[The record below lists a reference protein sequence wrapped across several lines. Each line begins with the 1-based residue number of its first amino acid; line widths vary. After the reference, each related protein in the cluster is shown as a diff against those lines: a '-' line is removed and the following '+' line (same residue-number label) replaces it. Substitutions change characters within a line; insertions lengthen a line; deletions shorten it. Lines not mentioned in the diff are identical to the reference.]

1 MSRRPEP
8 AHAHDPAHSGSSAR
22 HRLSPV
28 PTLDIDPLIED
39 RGTRIVVCCGS
50 GGVGKTTTAAALGL
64 RAAERG
70 RKVVVLTIDPARRL
84 AQSMGIDSLDN
95 IPRRVKGIDDS
106 AGGELHAM
114 MLDMKRTFDEIVEA
128 HADPERASAILGN
141 PFYQS
146 LSAGFAGTQEYMA
159 MEKLGQLR
167 ARDEW
172 DLIIVDTPPSRSALD
187 FLDAPKRLGSF
198 LDGKLIRVLLAPAKV
213 GGRAGMKFL
222 NVGMSMMTGVLGKVL
237 GGQLLSDVQTF
248 VAAMDSMFGGF
259 RTRAD
264 ATFKLLQAPGTA
276 FLVVAA
282 PERDAL
288 REAAYFVQRLAAEDM
303 PLAGLV
309 LNRVHGS
316 GADRLS
322 AERALTAA
330 ENLEDSRIVDQEDG
344 KAGLRNSPDTYE
356 SSDDPAAET
365 PTPETP
371 ETPETPGTP
380 GTPETATPETSAQ
393 DDVPDG
399 GSPATVD
406 DTGAD
411 TGTDRADE
419 VDAERSV
426 DQLTAGLLRLHAE
439 RMRLLSREQRTR
451 DRFTALHPEVAV
463 TEVAALPGDVHDLT
477 GLRDIGDRLATDRP
491 ELPEA
496 SA

>member
-1 MSRRPEP
+1 MSRPDP
-8 AHAHDPAHSGSSAR
+8 AHTHDPARPHLTPAR
-22 HRLSPV
+22 L
-28 PTLDIDPLIED
+28 LDIDPLLENPK
-39 RGTRIVVCCGS
+39 TRIVVCCGS

-95 IPRRVKGIDDS
+95 TPRRVKGIDDS

-128 HADPERASAILGN
+128 HADPERAAAILAN

-172 DLIIVDTPPSRSALD
+172 DLIVVDTPPSRSALD

-198 LDGKLIRVLLAPAKV
+198 LDGRLIRLLTAPAKL

-222 NVGMSMMTGVLGKVL
+222 NVGMSMMTGTLGKLL
-237 GGQLLSDVQTF
+237 GGQLLKDVQTF
-248 VAAMDSMFGGF
+248 VSAMDTTFGGF

-288 REAAYFVQRLAAEDM
+288 REAAYFVERLAAEDM

-316 GADRLS
+316 GAERLS
-322 AERALTAA
+322 AERALAAA
-330 ENLEDSRIVDQEDG
+330 ENLEEPRIVDQEGG
-344 KAGLRNSPDTYE
+344 KAVLRNSPDAQD
-356 SSDDPAAET
+356 SSDSP
-365 PTPETP
+365 
-371 ETPETPGTP
+371 TPGTP
-380 GTPETATPETSAQ
+380 AQAPASAPE
-393 DDVPDG
+393 G
-399 GSPATVD
+399 GSPAED
-406 DTGAD
+406 AEDTGN
-411 TGTDRADE
+411 T
-419 VDAERSV
+419 ERSV
-426 DQLTAGLLRLHAE
+426 DQLTAGLLRLHAD
-439 RMRLLSREQRTR
+439 RMQLLSREQHTR

-463 TEVAALPGDVHDLT
+463 TEVGALPGDVHDLA
-477 GLRDIGDRLATDRP
+477 GLRDIGDRLAAGERELPDSADQP
-491 ELPEA
+491 EPPEA

>member
-1 MSRRPEP
+1 MSPDQ
-8 AHAHDPAHSGSSAR
+8 AHDQGNTR
-22 HRLSPV
+22 RRLSPAPV
-28 PTLDIDPLIED
+28 LDLDPLLD
-39 RGTRIVVCCGS
+39 DPATRIVVCCGS

-95 IPRRVKGIDDS
+95 TPRRVKGVEGD
-106 AGGELHAM
+106 GELHAM

-128 HADPERASAILGN
+128 HADGDRAASILGN

-172 DLIIVDTPPSRSALD
+172 DLIVVDTPPSRSALD

-222 NVGMSMMTGVLGKVL
+222 NVGMSMMTGALGKLL
-237 GGQLLSDVQTF
+237 GGQLLKDVQTF

-264 ATFKLLQAPGTA
+264 ATYKLLQAPGTA

-288 REAAYFVQRLAAEDM
+288 REAAYFVERLAAEDM

-316 GADRLS
+316 GAAQLS
-322 AERALTAA
+322 AERALAAAENLDLVHVRAA
-330 ENLEDSRIVDQEDG
+330 ENLEEPRIVDQDGG
-344 KAGLRNSPDTYE
+344 KAGLRNSPDTYG
-356 SSDDPAAET
+356 SSE
-365 PTPETP
+365 
-371 ETPETPGTP
+371 
-380 GTPETATPETSAQ
+380 
-393 DDVPDG
+393 
-399 GSPATVD
+399 SPATD
-406 DTGAD
+406 PERDAPTGANRHTATDTDRTASADANTGAD
-411 TGTDRADE
+411 ADRT
-419 VDAERSV
+419 VD
-426 DQLTAGLLRLHAE
+426 DLTAGLLRLHAE
-439 RMRLLSREQRTR
+439 RMHLLSREQRTR

-463 TEVAALPGDVHDLT
+463 SEVAALPGDVHDLT
-477 GLRDIGDRLATDRP
+477 GLRDIGNRLAANRP
-491 ELPEA
+491 ELPETA
-496 SA
+496 DA